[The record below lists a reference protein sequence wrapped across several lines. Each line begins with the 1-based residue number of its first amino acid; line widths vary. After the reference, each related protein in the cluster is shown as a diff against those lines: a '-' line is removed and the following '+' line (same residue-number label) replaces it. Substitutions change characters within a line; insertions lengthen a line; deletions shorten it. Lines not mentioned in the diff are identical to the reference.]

1 MVYTGIKIIWRC
13 LSGLHWVL
21 RLCSYAYG
29 CYFVR
34 MPVYV
39 CTRLQVSAMAAAE
52 HLAKRDR
59 AASRARRTIALRR
72 LAACLAPE
80 ANLGHF
86 YSHLVRTSIL

>member
-1 MVYTGIKIIWRC
+1 MPMWVSLGFAPLLLR
-13 LSGLHWVL
+13 LWVL
-21 RLCSYAYG
+21 FRAYA
-29 CYFVR
+29 C
-34 MPVYV
+34 V
-39 CTRLQVSAMAAAE
+39 CVHSLGYSQVSAMAAAE

-72 LAACLAPE
+72 LAASLAPE